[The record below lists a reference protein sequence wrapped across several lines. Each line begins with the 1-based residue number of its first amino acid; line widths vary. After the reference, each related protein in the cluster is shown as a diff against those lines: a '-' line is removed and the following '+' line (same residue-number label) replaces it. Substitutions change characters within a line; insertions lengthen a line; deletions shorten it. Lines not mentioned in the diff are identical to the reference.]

1 MIMDPIADLLTRIRN
16 ANMRM
21 HKQLSVPYSKQKQ
34 EIVKILLDEGY
45 ILDFKIEEV
54 KGKVQKNLLISLKY
68 KGTER
73 VIKGIRRVSKPGV
86 RLYSTAEK
94 LPKVLNGLGTAII
107 STSKGMLTDKEART
121 QNLGG
126 EVMLFV

>member
-1 MIMDPIADLLTRIRN
+1 MDPIADLLTRIRN

-21 HKQLSVPYSKQKQ
+21 HKQVSVPYSKLKQ

-73 VIKGIRRVSKPGV
+73 VIKGIRRVSKPGI